1 MTMISR
7 THRTFVLAAV
17 AALGLSAG
25 VSGQAGQPAAP
36 ARTQMDELLAEVRA
50 IRADLDR
57 AAATSL
63 RGQLLGMRLQLQE
76 QRISTIARQLSDVQQ
91 RLRDIA
97 QARVSMLGPLKM
109 FAGMKEPGQP
119 DDPGNA
125 AMMKMV
131 LEPLKAQLAALDK
144 SEAELKVEESAL
156 TGQLHDEQN
165 RWSAFNAQIEEMERA
180 AAGRGRM

>member
-1 MTMISR
+1 MTNIIGSQR
-7 THRTFVLAAV
+7 TVALMFA
-17 AALGLSAG
+17 AALGLGAA
-25 VSGQAGQPAAP
+25 VSGQAAQPAP

-91 RLRDIA
+91 RLRDNA
-97 QARVSMLGPLKM
+97 QTRASMLGPLKM

-119 DDPGNA
+119 EKPDEAN
-125 AMMKMV
+125 MMKMF
-131 LEPLKAQLAALDK
+131 LGPLKEQLAALDK
-144 SEAELKVEESAL
+144 SDAELKAEESML

-165 RWSAFNAQIEEMERA
+165 RWTAFNAQIEEMERA
-180 AAGRGRM
+180 SAGRGR